1 MELVP
6 RKIIRKTLDGIRRKR
21 RVCIVNNTYEILES
35 AKLIRE
41 TEKAALIS
49 VKFGDEY
56 RRDVWFPKTAIR
68 IEGDKI
74 AAASWVIDAKTREHG
89 GFNAS
94 HIATVAAP
102 AVPAAKPARRSKSA
116 AKW

>member
-1 MELVP
+1 
-6 RKIIRKTLDGIRRKR
+6 
-21 RVCIVNNTYEILES
+21 VNNTYETLES

-49 VKFGDEY
+49 VKFGDEF
-56 RRDVWFPKTAIR
+56 RREVWFPKTALR
-68 IEGDKI
+68 IEGEKI

-89 GFNAS
+89 GFNAN

-102 AVPAAKPARRSKSA
+102 VATPAKPIRRSKSA